1 MKNYRII
8 AKTLEKHFD
17 TFRQTLVLLGARQVG
32 KTTLLKRLFPDALYI
47 QADEKP
53 VADLLETYSSENYK
67 KIIHDYKQI
76 VIDEMHLISNPG
88 RAVKLIY
95 DQFQDLQIIITGSSS
110 LHIKN
115 KTAESMAGRAITYHL
130 YPLTYTEYLHQL
142 DIEQFELNSIIL
154 NKVISLDNSKT
165 VKLYN
170 HKNLL
175 DDILKY
181 GLYPDLINQN
191 EKIAYLEN
199 LSQRAIFKDIV
210 ELNLV
215 ENRAKALELLK
226 VLAYQIGNLISY
238 AEISRKIGLT
248 IPTIQRYIDIFE
260 DSYILFRLFPY
271 SKNKRDE
278 IGKSPKI
285 YFWDVGLRNSLI
297 NNFDN
302 PAIRNDTGALFENFV
317 ITEIKKENEYSK
329 SRYTLNYW
337 RTKSGA
343 EIDLV
348 LSKHSELIGVELKYN
363 KGKITTAFKNRY
375 PEAKTLVINSENFY

>member
-17 TFRQTLVLLGARQVG
+17 SFKQTLVLLGARQVG
-32 KTTLLKRLFPDALYI
+32 KTTLLKRLFPDALYL

-53 VADLLETYSSENYK
+53 VADLLEKFSSENYK
-67 KIIHDYKQI
+67 KIIKNHQQI
-76 VIDEMHLISNPG
+76 VIDEIHLISNPG

-95 DQFQDLQIIITGSSS
+95 DQFPDLQIIITGSSS

-142 DIEQFELNSIIL
+142 GVEKFESSSVIL
-154 NKVISLDNSKT
+154 NKISSLDNSQT
-165 VKLYN
+165 IKLYN
-170 HKNLL
+170 LQDLL
-175 DDILKY
+175 DGVLKY
-181 GLYPDLINQN
+181 GLYPELLNQQ
-191 EKIAYLEN
+191 EKIEYLEN

-210 ELNLV
+210 ELNLI
-215 ENRAKALELLK
+215 ENRAKALDLLK
-226 VLAYQIGNLISY
+226 VLAYQIGNIISY

-260 DSYILFRLFPY
+260 DSYIIFRLSPF

-285 YFWDVGLRNSLI
+285 YFWDLGIRNALI
-297 NNFDN
+297 NNFEDIN
-302 PAIRNDTGALFENFV
+302 IRSDAGALFENF
-317 ITEIKKENEYSK
+317 IIAELKKENDYSK
-329 SRYTLNYW
+329 SRYALNYW
-337 RTKSGA
+337 RTKSGS
-343 EIDLV
+343 EVDLV
-348 LSKHSELIGVELKYN
+348 LFNHKEIIGVELKYN
-363 KGKITTAFKNRY
+363 KGKMTTAFKNRY
-375 PEAKTLVINSENFY
+375 PEAKTVVINSENFY